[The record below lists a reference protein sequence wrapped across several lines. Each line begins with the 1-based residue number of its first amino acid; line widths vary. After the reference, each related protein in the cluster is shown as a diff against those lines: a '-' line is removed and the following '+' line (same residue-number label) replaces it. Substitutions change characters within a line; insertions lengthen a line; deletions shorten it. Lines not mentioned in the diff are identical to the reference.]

1 MRTLLLLLTLATR
14 AVACEMTPTLY
25 SATVTASQA
34 AGLEPELLS
43 ALLWQE
49 SRYCHM
55 DGGGLTT
62 SSAGAL
68 GVGQLMPGT
77 AALLGVDPHDLEQN
91 VAGAARYLKA
101 QWTRFGSWPLALA
114 AYNAGPGNV
123 EKYGGVPPFE
133 ETQRY
138 VQEVLGTYAALKG
151 EAASAPTSAV
161 VLRKERRAGAS
172 FYRPG
177 TLLPTPAAARELT
190 SAVVVAPKNL
200 QSAVVGKP

>member
-1 MRTLLLLLTLATR
+1 MRKLLLLLTLTTR
-14 AVACEMTPTLY
+14 AAACEMTPALY
-25 SATVTASQA
+25 DTTVTASRTV
-34 AGLEPELLS
+34 GLEPELLS

-49 SRYCHM
+49 SRYCHR

-68 GVGQLMPGT
+68 GVGQLMPDT
-77 AALLGVDPHDLEQN
+77 AALLGVDPYDVEQN

-138 VQEVLGTYAALKG
+138 VQNVLDTYATLKG
-151 EAASAPTSAV
+151 ATATTPVSAV
-161 VLRKERRAGAS
+161 VLRKERRTSAS

-177 TLLPTPAAARELT
+177 TLVPSPTTARTVT
-190 SAVVVAPKNL
+190 SAVLVVPKGV
-200 QSAVVGKP
+200 QSAVVPKP